1 MPRARSSVLMYHD
14 VVDGQGPDVSGFPGP
29 AAATYK
35 VEADLFERHLEAIER
50 RVGAPSAP
58 VLFPEPAATSANGGW
73 LLTFDDGGVSA
84 VTRIADRLEERQL
97 RGVFFITTDR
107 VGTPGFLSV
116 AQVRDLGARGHVI
129 GSHSRSHPRT
139 LSAWPCDPSGGR
151 ASACRP
157 R

>member
-50 RVGAPSAP
+50 RVGARAAGSPD
-58 VLFPEPAATSANGGW
+58 PAASALNGGW